1 VLDRIG
7 EKWENESSQTK
18 GDSDM
23 RIILHD
29 PDGYGKKSRRV
40 CKADKLE
47 RRQQRRAKRQRREF
61 MGAIA

>member
-1 VLDRIG
+1 
-7 EKWENESSQTK
+7 
-18 GDSDM
+18 M